1 MGLDYGWDGF
11 LCQGESVPILHPSH
25 ARSRAEPQAD
35 GQIWNVDMPKTQS
48 DLDVAVEGEGDVI
61 LYALSKLIAVPT
73 VSDEAHRESCR
84 QGAHLLRKLL
94 SQLGAEATIV
104 RHRLFSPRSVACGQC

>member
-1 MGLDYGWDGF
+1 M
-11 LCQGESVPILHPSH
+11 
-25 ARSRAEPQAD
+25 
-35 GQIWNVDMPKTQS
+35 
-48 DLDVAVEGEGDVI
+48 EGEGDVM

-94 SQLGAEATIV
+94 SQLGAETEVV
-104 RHRLFSPRSVACGQC
+104 RHTHLPLR

>member
-1 MGLDYGWDGF
+1 M
-11 LCQGESVPILHPSH
+11 
-25 ARSRAEPQAD
+25 
-35 GQIWNVDMPKTQS
+35 
-48 DLDVAVEGEGDVI
+48 

-94 SQLGAEATIV
+94 SQLGAEAEV
-104 RHRLFSPRSVACGQC
+104 VSSLPSVVQAELSADR